1 MNHKDYS
8 YINNLEDLHKE
19 IQLVRFRATES
30 RLRLE
35 EKFTQLPKETLR
47 KLGSSVT
54 NFLFLRNK
62 AITSV
67 GLIKNAI
74 GFFLPRKEAA
84 SEKKPGV
91 IRKLGIYAGLY
102 GLTLLFKKRK

>member
-1 MNHKDYS
+1 MIVFRKKLVDQFIVNTVINIFLRQRKKTPVMNHKDYS

-54 NFLFLRNK
+54 NFLFSGTR
-62 AITSV
+62 
-67 GLIKNAI
+67 
-74 GFFLPRKEAA
+74 R
-84 SEKKPGV
+84 
-91 IRKLGIYAGLY
+91 
-102 GLTLLFKKRK
+102 